1 MRGAA
6 RAGRQPAVV
15 PHARPWIG
23 PEEEAAALRVLRSGW
38 LLPGPESAR
47 AEAILAR
54 LAGGADAVLLGSG
67 TLALALALRALGVRP
82 GERVAIPAYGCA
94 ALVHGVRA
102 AGAEPLP
109 CDIER
114 AGLAIDAADLGR
126 RAAAPPRAIVLV
138 HPFGL
143 PARLEAL
150 RPFGAPIVEDCAQ
163 ALGAVDRGRPVGAR
177 GDAAVFSFAPAK
189 IVTCGG
195 PGGGLAAPQASVV
208 RLARDLATHDER
220 DEDRVRVNGLLG
232 DLRAAVLLAQL
243 ERLREITARRAAIA
257 ARYDA
262 AFAARG
268 FERPGAPDGTRPV
281 HFRYLVR
288 VPDAAAMIARLEA
301 EGIRARR
308 PVFLPLHR
316 LLRAP
321 GAFPET
327 ERAHAELVS
336 LPLSPLLSEEE
347 IERVIAGVGRCR
359 P

>member
-1 MRGAA
+1 
-6 RAGRQPAVV
+6 
-15 PHARPWIG
+15 
-23 PEEEAAALRVLRSGW
+23 
-38 LLPGPESAR
+38 
-47 AEAILAR
+47 
-54 LAGGADAVLLGSG
+54 
-67 TLALALALRALGVRP
+67 
-82 GERVAIPAYGCA
+82 AYGCA

-102 AGAEPLP
+102 AGAVPLL
-109 CDIER
+109 CDIEPS
-114 AGLAIDAADLGR
+114 GVAIDPADLGR

-143 PARLEAL
+143 PARLEGL

-163 ALGAVDRGRPVGAR
+163 ALGAADRGRPVGSR

-208 RLARDLATHDER
+208 RQARDLATHDER

-243 ERLREITARRAAIA
+243 ERLREIAARRAAIA

-262 AFAARG
+262 AFETFG
-268 FERPGAPDGTRPV
+268 FERPRAPEGTRPIR
-281 HFRYLVR
+281 FRYLVR
-288 VPDAAAMIARLEA
+288 VKDAARMITRLEA
-301 EGIRARR
+301 EGIRARH
-308 PVFLPLHR
+308 PVFLPLNR
-316 LLRAP
+316 LLRDP
-321 GAFPET
+321 GTFPET

-336 LPLSPLLSEEE
+336 LPLSPLLSDGE
-347 IERVIAGVGRCR
+347 IDRVIAGVGRCR